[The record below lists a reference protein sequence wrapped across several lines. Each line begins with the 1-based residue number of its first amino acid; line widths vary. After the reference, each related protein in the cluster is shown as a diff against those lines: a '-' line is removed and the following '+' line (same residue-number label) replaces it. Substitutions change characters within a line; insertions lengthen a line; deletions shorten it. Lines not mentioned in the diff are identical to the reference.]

1 MSLVSEINRTE
12 TEKNKTKQVAVNI
25 DNKLIELG
33 GEQAIDLNDVPNKI
47 NTLFSKTD
55 KIAVLDINKEV
66 NRTGSK
72 VIDVTVDFSINTAN
86 FNVKNIIIELQQRTK
101 RASGSRIEVN
111 HSFFAEKNS
120 FSTEQKIVQ
129 TEWDEKVTV
138 KITKWDSN
146 NNLSI
151 QFKGTAEY
159 KEFYL
164 KITKVVCLG

>member
-33 GEQAIDLNDVPNKI
+33 GEQAIDLNDVQNKI

>member
-1 MSLVSEINRTE
+1 MSLENEINRTN
-12 TEKNKTKQVAVNI
+12 TEKENTKKASKQIN
-25 DNKLIELG
+25 DKLIALG
-33 GEQAIDLNDVPNKI
+33 GERATDLADVHKKI
-47 NTLFSKTD
+47 NTLFSQTD

>member
-12 TEKNKTKQVAVNI
+12 TKKNKTKQVAVNI

-111 HSFFAEKNS
+111 HSFFCEKNS

-138 KITKWDSN
+138 KIIKWDSN